1 MNFSNGDKPLYS
13 YPLPEIESWLAS
25 LGAQQDRDQLNC
37 WQVEKPEWQAE
48 ICLDTE
54 EIVVSYYSEGE
65 SSADVT
71 RSFKY
76 SLNRQDVEDAILSG
90 P

>member
-1 MNFSNGDKPLYS
+1 MDFSHGDKPLYS
-13 YPLPEIESWLAS
+13 YPLPEIESWLAN
-25 LGAQQDRDQLNC
+25 LGAQQDREELNR
-37 WQVEKPEWQAE
+37 WQVEKSEWQAE

-54 EIVVSYYSEGE
+54 EIVVQYFDNDQTN
-65 SSADVT
+65 SSVT

-76 SLNRQDVEDAILSG
+76 SLNRQDIEDAILAG